1 LGSRARANVYFA
13 NPQDIFRGVQF
24 NYVNVGLGN
33 LTFLR
38 RDLVTSGRIPIVFAR
53 VYDSSSLGSSDF
65 GPGWMLSAGETI
77 SVENQT
83 ASLLNE
89 SGSVIEFIKAGDDT
103 FALAKDRPSDYLELR
118 RTSEI
123 TLQLKLRT
131 GFTKEFTAIGDRFVL
146 TKVTDR
152 NGNTVHLT
160 YTDRKLSKIENANH
174 FIEIKRDQQGRIT
187 SVQDDQGRKVSY
199 QYDAKGRLIETDD
212 LGGAAWL
219 YSYTDDN
226 KLKTAV
232 DPMKRLNFEIAYD
245 DAGRVRR
252 LRQPS
257 GVVQFNHD
265 RSNRSTTVIDRK
277 QLISRYFQNA
287 EGITVRVVN
296 PLGEETGI
304 RLDDPRN
311 VISLARNGI
320 LVQSMEYDGYH
331 RITNRHTVNM
341 NGTTDVHYKYDA
353 ASGALLSIDST
364 NGLVRTFAYDAN
376 GNLRGAVSDNSLH
389 QYGFSSSGDL
399 TAYSAKGLDLGFAAD
414 PDGLIA
420 SLKDAKDASTF
431 EYKAGAELAGV
442 TFADGSNARYEYQ
455 PSGLR
460 AKLTYNDGR
469 QTRYTYDPA
478 GNLLSTEIFDAKS
491 KQVQGQKLTLN
502 ESYQVIKRILFD
514 GTEES
519 FEYDANGNLTKHTKD
534 GAVARFEYDELNRL
548 IAVLTPTGE
557 RLKYTYDS
565 GERSIVEQYEHS
577 SILVADLID
586 SGSTFGNAF
595 QVLATRPVSASFGTI
610 RFSESLGTFQ
620 LANAAG
626 NEIISPETTIEQ
638 ALQKLSLIEHN
649 TPLKRRQ
656 NLFNRPFNTI
666 FMPAEYAT
674 INCCF
679 SCAVDPSCH
688 TGLVDNS
695 DTSSCCPPCDP
706 PLPTPAPP
714 APSITSI
721 TPTQVPIGTTSQQVT
736 LKGAFNS
743 HPVVTV
749 ASGSG
754 ITAGAATLDNNGN
767 LLVTFT
773 ISSSTTVG
781 QYQVSESDDGGESST
796 KPIFS
801 IAPRI
806 DSISPPTGLI
816 VTPTQVT
823 ISGQGFGSA
832 PTINAGQN
840 LRVSNITVVSD
851 LKVTATFTSAND
863 VNAAGSQNVT
873 ITASNVSSA
882 NQNFFV
888 QIPSQIQLLS
898 SAVSSKLQSATANGC
913 PEIFL
918 NDNNPGPFGMKL
930 ALRYQVLDQQ
940 SPGKPIIATMPLH
953 EDLLNA
959 IVDGQPQGSRLDV
972 PVTASGDTDSD
983 GTFIDDP
990 VGGCNATAFTKL
1002 TFTQR
1007 LFIPLTIQV
1016 SPTVRTNNFIQT
1028 GMQKCGSS
1036 TNSTDINVTVSC
1048 N

>member
-65 GPGWMLSAGETI
+65 GPGWILAAGETI

-83 ASLLNE
+83 ARLLSE
-89 SGSVIEFIKAGDDT
+89 SGSVIEFTQAGDDT

-118 RTSEI
+118 RTSET

-146 TKVTDR
+146 TKVSDR

-226 KLKTAV
+226 KLKTAI
-232 DPMKRLNFEIAYD
+232 DPMKRLNFEVAYD

-265 RSNRSTTVIDRK
+265 RSNRSTTLIDRK

-287 EGITVRVVN
+287 EGITVRLVN
-296 PLGEETGI
+296 SLGEETGI
-304 RLDDPRN
+304 RLDDARN
-311 VISLARNGI
+311 VISLSRNGI
-320 LVQSMEYDGYH
+320 LVQSMEYDGHH
-331 RITNRHTVNM
+331 RMISRHTVNM
-341 NGTTDVHYKYDA
+341 SGTTDVHYKYDA

-364 NGLVRTFAYDAN
+364 NGLSRTFAYDAN
-376 GNLRGAVSDNSLH
+376 GNLRSAVSENSLH
-389 QYGFSSSGDL
+389 QYAFSSSGDL
-399 TAYSAKGLDLGFAAD
+399 TAYSAKGLDLSFASD

-420 SLKDAKDASTF
+420 SLKDAKDASSF

-442 TFADGSNARYEYQ
+442 AFADGSKARYEYQ

-460 AKLTYNDGR
+460 AKLMYNDGR

-514 GTEES
+514 GTEEG

-534 GAVARFEYDELNRL
+534 GAVTRFEYDELNRL
-548 IAVLTPTGE
+548 VAVLTPAGE

-595 QVLATRPVSASFGTI
+595 QVLATRPFSAFFGTI

-626 NEIISPETTIEQ
+626 NEIITPEATIEQ
-638 ALQKLSLIEHN
+638 ALQKLSLVEHT
-649 TPLKRRQ
+649 TPLKSRQ

-679 SCAVDPSCH
+679 SCAVDPSCR
-688 TGLVDNS
+688 TGMVDNG

-706 PLPTPAPP
+706 PPPGGIPSGPPTPV
-714 APSITSI
+714 ITQQQDLWYFNGL
-721 TPTQVPIGTTSQQVT
+721 TPQFFTDGAVQVILS
-736 LKGAFNS
+736 
-743 HPVVTV
+743 
-749 ASGSG
+749 ASPNDESLHYVWT
-754 ITAGAATLDNNGN
+754 ITAGSNQVVFDNNSATKDTGN
-767 LLVTFT
+767 INNL
-773 ISSSTTVG
+773 II
-781 QYQVSESDDGGESST
+781 
-796 KPIFS
+796 KS
-801 IAPRI
+801 IGASKLQN
-806 DSISPPTGLI
+806 D
-816 VTPTQVT
+816 VKVQVT
-823 ISGQGFGSA
+823 ITDASGASA
-832 PTINAGQN
+832 SGLIA
-840 LRVSNITVVSD
+840 LTV
-851 LKVTATFTSAND
+851 KV
-863 VNAAGSQNVT
+863 
-873 ITASNVSSA
+873 
-882 NQNFFV
+882 
-888 QIPSQIQLLS
+888 
-898 SAVSSKLQSATANGC
+898 
-913 PEIFL
+913 
-918 NDNNPGPFGMKL
+918 PF
-930 ALRYQVLDQQ
+930 A
-940 SPGKPIIATMPLH
+940 
-953 EDLLNA
+953 
-959 IVDGQPQGSRLDV
+959 
-972 PVTASGDTDSD
+972 VTASPTPPTDQAVGFTCSSTGTTGWRSEFSYTIVNQLGQPVKNAGINEQFLLPKTD
-983 GTFIDDP
+983 VQPNNWPVPSEGGALASTGTFFESICVDQDSVQP
-990 VGGCNATAFTKL
+990 RNPAPL
-1002 TFTQR
+1002 LPQS
-1007 LFIPLTIQV
+1007 PLTSQIIDQIPQDWKV
-1016 SPTVRTNNFIQT
+1016 
-1028 GMQKCGSS
+1028 GDGCGSTPS
-1036 TNSTDINVTVSC
+1036 NPTGQCSLGIHLGVPVLRDNQTRYIDHGRHTGIRSPE
-1048 N
+1048 